1 MATSDGDRA
10 EPATGA
16 GDLPAGL
23 QERTAAPGEAILR
36 QGEPA
41 DRFYV
46 ILAGECE
53 VVRDRGGGRQVLAR
67 LGPGRFFGE
76 TGLLAGVPRS
86 ATVVAVDEVR
96 LASLGRTEYRAALA
110 GATRTSEELAR
121 RIYEGYGGTPR

>member
-10 EPATGA
+10 EPTSGA

-23 QERTAAPGEAILR
+23 EERTAAPGEAIVR
-36 QGEPA
+36 QGELA
-41 DRFYV
+41 DRFYI

-53 VVRDRGGGRQVLAR
+53 VVRDRGGRRQVLAR
-67 LGPGRFFGE
+67 IGPGHFFGE

-96 LASLGRTEYRAALA
+96 LVSLDRAEYRAALS

-121 RIYEGYGGTPR
+121 RIYEGYGGASR

>member
-10 EPATGA
+10 GPASGA

-23 QERTAAPGEAILR
+23 QERIAAPAEAIVR

-53 VVRDRGGGRQVLAR
+53 VVRDRGGRLQVLAR
-67 LGPGRFFGE
+67 LGPGHYFGE

-96 LASLGRTEYRAALA
+96 LASLGRDEYRAALT
-110 GATRTSEELAR
+110 GAIRTSEELAR
-121 RIYEGYGGTPR
+121 RIYQVYGGGSR